1 MALPPDARSMMR
13 YDAGKK
19 SPLIAYLLWF
29 FFGLFGAHRFYAGR
43 VGTGLA
49 LLALSLIG
57 FATIG
62 TVLIVPLI
70 WVVVDAFLIPRWIR
84 SHNERLIDSLT
95 RLG

>member
-1 MALPPDARSMMR
+1 MMR

-43 VGTGLA
+43 MGTGLA

-57 FATIG
+57 FATVG
-62 TVLIVPLI
+62 AVLLVSLI
-70 WVVVDAFLIPRWIR
+70 WVVVDAFLIPGWIR
-84 SHNERLIDSLT
+84 RHNNRLIDSLT
-95 RLG
+95 QGG